1 MRIRC
6 WTPFAAVASF
16 LLVSALLAGCQK
28 GEPTSTD
35 EAARLLTDMKAWFE
49 AADYEAAGYASLE
62 EALDDIY
69 QDDGYTT
76 GLYHDIG
83 AALTKSA
90 RGADRHRVLKECQEW
105 FELIDYEMSGYDSLE
120 EAIED
125 IYQDDGETL
134 ELYKRLVEYNGGS
147 V

>member
-1 MRIRC
+1 MRMRC
-6 WTPFAAVASF
+6 WAPGLPAAAI
-16 LLVSALLAGCQK
+16 LLICALLTGCQK
-28 GEPTSTD
+28 GESTSSD
-35 EAARLLTDMKAWFE
+35 EGTRLLTDMKAWFE

-76 GLYHDIG
+76 DLYHDVG
-83 AALTKSA
+83 AALAKSA
-90 RGADRHRVLKECQEW
+90 SDVDRHRVLLECQEW

-120 EAIED
+120 DAIED
-125 IYQDDGETL
+125 IFQDDGETL
-134 ELYKRLVEYNGGS
+134 QLYRRLVKYNGTE